1 MSDATDDKT
10 YAIWRFYHPSQ
21 NKESEQIKGGLTLQ
35 EAKDHCDDPAT
46 KRAEW
51 FEGFQRE

>member
-1 MSDATDDKT
+1 MSDTTDEKT

-35 EAKDHCDDPAT
+35 EAKDHCDDPST
-46 KRAEW
+46 RRAEW
-51 FEGFQRE
+51 FEGFQVE